1 MSHHIALRA
10 ATIGATLFCLVSA
23 PAALAQ
29 LEEIVVTAQKREQ
42 SLQDVPLSVGVLNG
56 DALERAQFSDFRE
69 LAKLSPSISFQDGFA
84 PVATNFIVRGVGS
97 YAFTGGI
104 QPSVGVIVDGVP
116 MARAGEFIVD
126 LADVE
131 RIEVL
136 RGPQGTLFGRN
147 STGGAI
153 NVIRN
158 RPTDEFEASVDLSLT
173 DDDEV
178 MTRGMISG
186 SIADGVRGRLVGM
199 FSERDGHIENLG
211 PAGGKLGGLDQVAL
225 LAKLEFDIGDKG
237 SVMLS
242 ADYSD
247 REHGFSPQTA
257 AIGEVLRPLGDVTGE
272 TRARALG
279 GGDLVAGRAIIAN
292 PFQTAVSK
300 VGNKNENESSGFSAT
315 INYDFSDSISFKSIT
330 AWRDFTDYNNPDV
343 DETPAEPDN
352 LFDPFMLIIS
362 TATSLSPNYSG
373 SGVHTHSR
381 GVEADYLSQEFVLE
395 ISNERVDWTLGGF
408 YQDYEENIQN
418 QVALLIFDSF
428 NPAFGCGA
436 NFGGTAACGDEY
448 VLSSNNLDNTYSV
461 QSIAVFAD
469 ATFHVTDRLDLFGGL
484 RWTSEELDGTLNNFS
499 QLAPFTFAEVGTR
512 FDSTNRALF
521 TDDLP
526 LFPNGGDPTAVGTDS
541 TEEDFV
547 SFRAGASFAFTET
560 VNGYASISRGQIGVG
575 KNISFTG
582 RTGSFLKPTTADSY
596 EIGLKSQLVDNRLRL
611 NIAVFTQEVTDLQS
625 SALIPGTVSA
635 QTINAGDLDISG
647 IEADLLFAIN
657 DNWTFSAAVVTLDSK
672 IRNLLQLCYID
683 QLTAGTGCDI
693 DQDGDGSFE
702 TQDVSGKPG
711 ANAPDLKY
719 NVGLA
724 ANFPTQNLPFDFFGN
739 LNYVWQDD
747 IQFTLDQDDLS
758 SQDAYGVLD
767 LTLGIVDKDGRY
779 ELQVYGKNITDEFY
793 VADSFEAFGA
803 LGRQVIRVPRSAQAY
818 WGARLKVN
826 FN

>member
-10 ATIGATLFCLVSA
+10 ATIGATLFCLASA
-23 PAALAQ
+23 PAAYAQ

-42 SLQDVPLSVGVLNG
+42 SLQEVPISVGVIDEETL
-56 DALERAQFSDFRE
+56 DRAQFSDFRS
-69 LAKLSPSISFQDGFA
+69 LAKLSSSVSFQDGFA

-116 MARAGEFIVD
+116 LARAGEFIVD
-126 LADVE
+126 LADVQ

-153 NVIRN
+153 NVVRN
-158 RPTDEFEASVDLSLT
+158 GPTEEFEASVDLSFT

-178 MTRGMISG
+178 MARGMISG

-199 FSERDGHIENLG
+199 VSERDGHIQNLG
-211 PAGGKLGGLDQVAL
+211 PAGGGLGGIDQVAF

-237 SVMLS
+237 SVLFS

-257 AIGEVLRPLGDVTGE
+257 AIGEVFRPFGDVTGE
-272 TRARALG
+272 ARAIALG
-279 GGDLVAGRAIIAN
+279 DGDIDAGRAIIAN

-300 VGNKNENESSGFSAT
+300 VGDKNENEASGVSAT
-315 INYDFSDSISFKSIT
+315 INYDFSDTVSFKSIT
-330 AWRDFTDYNNPDV
+330 AWRDFTDQNNPDV
-343 DETPAEPDN
+343 DETQAEPDN

-373 SGVHTHSR
+373 SGLHTHSR
-381 GVEADYLSQEFVLE
+381 GVTADYISQEFVLE
-395 ISNERVDWTLGGF
+395 IANEKVDWTFGAF
-408 YQDYEENIQN
+408 YQDYEENIKN

-448 VLSSNNLDNTYSV
+448 VLSSTMLDNTYTVESM
-461 QSIAVFAD
+461 AVFAD
-469 ATFHVTDRLDLFGGL
+469 ATFHVTDRLDLFGGI
-484 RWTSEELDGTLNNFS
+484 RWTTEELDGSLNNTV
-499 QLAPFTFAEVGTR
+499 QLMPFTFAEIGAR
-512 FDSTNRALF
+512 YDSTNRALF

-526 LFPNGGDPTAVGTDS
+526 VFPDGFNPNAIGTDN
-541 TEEDFV
+541 TDEDFV
-547 SFRAGASFAFTET
+547 SFRAGANYAFSDN
-560 VNGYASISRGQIGVG
+560 VNGYASISRGHVGVG
-575 KNISFTG
+575 KNIAFTG
-582 RTGSFLKPTTADSY
+582 RVGSFLEPTTADSY
-596 EIGLKSQLVDNRLRL
+596 EIGLKSQLVDDRLRL
-611 NIAVFTQEVTDLQS
+611 NIAVFTQEVTDLQA
-625 SALIPGTVSA
+625 SALIPGTVSTE
-635 QTINAGDLDISG
+635 TINAGDLDVSG
-647 IEADLLFAIN
+647 VEADLLFAIS
-657 DNWTFSAAVVTLDSK
+657 DNWTFSASVVALDSE
-672 IRNLLQLCYID
+672 IQNLLQSCFFD

-693 DQDGDGSFE
+693 DQDGDLTPE
-702 TQDVSGKPG
+702 TQDVSGKQG
-711 ANAPDLKY
+711 TNAPDLKY
-719 NVGLA
+719 NVGIA

-747 IQFTLDQDDLS
+747 IQFTLDQDDLARQES
-758 SQDAYGVLD
+758 YGLLD
-767 LTLGIVDKDGRY
+767 LSLGLVDKEGRY

-793 VADSFEAFGA
+793 VADAFEAFGA
-803 LGRQVIRVPRSAQAY
+803 LGRQVIRVPRGAQAY